1 MNCILVL
8 ATVKL
13 SITGQVYFEQET
25 RYPTC
30 VSAQENEKEQ
40 VTVSQTEMFFIC
52 LQILF
57 CLL

>member
-8 ATVKL
+8 AAVRL

-25 RYPTC
+25 RYPSC
-30 VSAQENEKEQ
+30 VSAQENKKEQ
-40 VTVSQTEMFFIC
+40 IIIGQSEMFLTC
-52 LQILF
+52 LQICS